1 MSLTKQNLFMKV
13 LFLTYQAKNNFIS
26 IVVLI
31 TWLALWFSI
40 NTKPS
45 EIYEIFNSP
54 IQFFNGIRIVGPL
67 ILTIISLFLF
77 IYLVILKKKKIFS
90 IILVLFGLN
99 FIAQLMGLINTEG
112 RSFNFDNIYL
122 ALFGLGTVS
131 TLIIFDNNYNK
142 KIVSIF
148 IYSSLIILFIA
159 YLFTFLSIDTEIILK
174 SLMNTNLY
182 IAFHP
187 EEKIFYQS
195 SPRITGLTR
204 ALGLISISLI
214 SILLTSKNKSI
225 NIFIYLI
232 IIFFSIII
240 WIGQSRGSLLCYY
253 FTSLILIFLLNN
265 LDFKKKIFL
274 FISITFFSAF
284 ISQISLNKFN
294 KSTFVLNIKEERKS
308 IFNCKN
314 NCEYEISNGG
324 TQTVPVPIAKD
335 RILDSGKG
343 IRVFNTEYGSS
354 GRLDLWKKSFLRYE
368 KNKIFGYGPQG
379 DRVILYE
386 FTNKWSNNSSNMI
399 VYSFLSGGYVGFI
412 LMIICYLYIAY
423 LLCVFVLKNRI
434 FKKKYKIT
442 SKNLIYT
449 LSILFIIFF
458 SLRSLFENSYGVF
471 SIDFLLMILS
481 LYIVEKEQ
489 KKINFKLLKSYL

>member
-1 MSLTKQNLFMKV
+1 M
-13 LFLTYQAKNNFIS
+13 
-26 IVVLI
+26 
-31 TWLALWFSI
+31 
-40 NTKPS
+40 
-45 EIYEIFNSP
+45 
-54 IQFFNGIRIVGPL
+54 
-67 ILTIISLFLF
+67 
-77 IYLVILKKKKIFS
+77 
-90 IILVLFGLN
+90 
-99 FIAQLMGLINTEG
+99 
-112 RSFNFDNIYL
+112 
-122 ALFGLGTVS
+122 
-131 TLIIFDNNYNK
+131 
-142 KIVSIF
+142 
-148 IYSSLIILFIA
+148 IILFIA
-159 YLFTFLSIDTEIILK
+159 YLITFLSIDTEIILK
-174 SLMNTNLY
+174 SLINGNLY

-187 EEKIFYQS
+187 EEGIFYQS

-204 ALGLISISLI
+204 ALGLISISLM
-214 SILLTSKNKSI
+214 SILLASKNKSI

-284 ISQISLNKFN
+284 ISQISLNELN
-294 KSTFVLNIKEERKS
+294 KSTFVLDIKEKRKS

-314 NCEYEISNGG
+314 NCENEISNGG
-324 TQTVPVPIAKD
+324 TQTVPVLTVPVLTVPTAKN
-335 RILDSGKG
+335 RIFNSGKG
-343 IRVFNTEYGSS
+343 IRVFNTEHGTS
-354 GRLDLWKKSFLRYE
+354 GRLDLWKKSFLKYE

-386 FTNKWSNNSSNMI
+386 FANRWSNNSSNLI

-423 LLCVFVLKNRI
+423 LLCIFVLKNRI

-442 SKNLIYT
+442 SNNLIYT

-489 KKINFKLLKSYL
+489 KKNNLKHLFFKKII